1 MKRRSYPRRWGRLFE
16 RYCGQ
21 FIPDKKNEICERAD
35 KKYIELMRELPDIG
49 LHENSIAGSMETW
62 FCMVAFY
69 EASDH
74 LIDGEAFQI
83 IHAWHTDALRF
94 LGKIIDA
101 NRDQWVYTLF
111 SKVYDRYLRQLSA
124 HRQRGKWT
132 EAWDVKVNPEG
143 HNEGY
148 SFHLVGCPIARH
160 ARAHGYEELL
170 PWLCRTDHEL
180 AEVLH
185 ARLIRTRTEILGGE
199 FCDYWYVGDR
209 SPVVEEYRGL
219 PKI

>member
-1 MKRRSYPRRWGRLFE
+1 MSHGALAVFTALLIGW
-16 RYCGQ
+16 
-21 FIPDKKNEICERAD
+21 
-35 KKYIELMRELPDIG
+35 KKY
-49 LHENSIAGSMETW
+49 
-62 FCMVAFY
+62 
-69 EASDH
+69 DH
-74 LIDGEAFQI
+74 
-83 IHAWHTDALRF
+83 
-94 LGKIIDA
+94 
-101 NRDQWVYTLF
+101 
-111 SKVYDRYLRQLSA
+111 YLRQLSA
-124 HRQRGKWT
+124 HRQRGEWT

-160 ARAHGYEELL
+160 ARAQGYEELL

-185 ARLIRTRTEILGGE
+185 ARLIRTQTESHGGE

-209 SPVVEEYRGL
+209 SPALEAYSRF